1 MYWVEIRR
9 CLLCGRWRN
18 TNHTLSF
25 PVESQRSSGC
35 RVRRCCVRS
44 KAVFLV
50 IWACWKH
57 SCIGNIFLWVAFWFN
72 YIQSPPQPK
81 IPLVLAKKTFL
92 IIKMKD
98 IYQTES
104 SLFDLT
110 PLLDSNDNKMMKK
123 VKYIDF
129 TTINLKLSLEEDW
142 INPTK
147 R

>member
-1 MYWVEIRR
+1 
-9 CLLCGRWRN
+9 
-18 TNHTLSF
+18 
-25 PVESQRSSGC
+25 
-35 RVRRCCVRS
+35 
-44 KAVFLV
+44 
-50 IWACWKH
+50 
-57 SCIGNIFLWVAFWFN
+57 
-72 YIQSPPQPK
+72 
-81 IPLVLAKKTFL
+81 
-92 IIKMKD
+92 MKD